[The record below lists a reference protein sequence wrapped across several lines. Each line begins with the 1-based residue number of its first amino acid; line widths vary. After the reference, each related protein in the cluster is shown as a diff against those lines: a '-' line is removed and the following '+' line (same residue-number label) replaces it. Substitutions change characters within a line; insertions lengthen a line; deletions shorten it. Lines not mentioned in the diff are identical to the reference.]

1 MSNIYL
7 NEGSYGCVIKPG
19 IKCKKN
25 IKKNTVSKFFSNK
38 KAWLY
43 EINNNKIIN
52 KILKKENIVKL
63 IDYCSKI
70 KKEKILIQKCKS
82 INMKKKYLYNIIYEY
97 AGIDLFNLKN
107 IKFKKIFLK
116 FNIIL
121 ETIKLLSDN
130 NYIHFDVRLP
140 NIVYNKNKLK
150 LIDYGLMK
158 NKKEINKLIKKIKKY
173 KIYYLPPE
181 FNNLNLNDLYI
192 HIINDLKYNK
202 ISKNKKKHMKSIIN
216 FLFKN
221 IKKNIKNNAINT
233 KKIDVYMIG
242 IVLLELLI
250 KNNLD
255 LLDNEYKLI
264 LNYIKKLIEPD
275 TYKRYDI
282 NEAYIAYKKLIIFI
296 KKKHP
301 LRGSNSQPLA

>member
-7 NEGSYGCVIKPG
+7 GEGSYGCVIKPG

-25 IKKNTVSKFFSNK
+25 IDKNTISKFFSDK
-38 KAWLY
+38 KSWLT
-43 EINNNKIIN
+43 EINNNKVIN
-52 KILKKENIVKL
+52 KLLKKKYTVKL

-70 KKEKILIQKCKS
+70 KKNKILIQKCKS
-82 INMKKKYLYNIIYEY
+82 IDMKKKYLYNIIYEY
-97 AGIDLFNLKN
+97 AGIDLSNLKN
-107 IKFKKIFLK
+107 IKFKNIFFK
-116 FNIIL
+116 FDTIF

-130 NYIHFDVRLP
+130 NYIHFDIRLP

-158 NKKEINKLIKKIKKY
+158 NKKEINKLIKKIKNY

-181 FNNLNLNDLYI
+181 FNNLNLNYLYI
-192 HIINDLKYNK
+192 HIINNLKYNK
-202 ISKNKKKHMKSIIN
+202 ISKNKKKHMESIIN

-221 IKKNIKNNAINT
+221 IKNNIKNNTINT
-233 KKIDVYMIG
+233 RKIDVYMIG

-255 LLDNEYKLI
+255 LLDNEYNLI

-296 KKKHP
+296 KK
-301 LRGSNSQPLA
+301 

>member
-1 MSNIYL
+1 MSYIYL
-7 NEGSYGCVIKPG
+7 GEGSYGCVIKPG
-19 IKCKKN
+19 IKCRKN
-25 IKKNTVSKFFSNK
+25 IQKNTVSKFFSNK

-63 IDYCSKI
+63 IDYCPKN
-70 KKEKILIQKCKS
+70 KKEKILIQNCKL
-82 INMKKKYLYNIIYEY
+82 INTKKKYLYNIIYEY
-97 AGIDLFNLKN
+97 GGIDLSNLKN
-107 IKFKKIFLK
+107 IKFKKFFFKFDTIF
-116 FNIIL
+116 

-140 NIVYNKNKLK
+140 NILYNKNKLK

-158 NKKEINKLIKKIKKY
+158 NKKEINKFIKKIKKY

-192 HIINDLKYNK
+192 HIINYLKYNK

-221 IKKNIKNNAINT
+221 IKNNIKKNTINT

-255 LLDNEYKLI
+255 LLDNEYNLI
-264 LNYIKKLIEPD
+264 LNYIKKLIDPD

-296 KKKHP
+296 KK
-301 LRGSNSQPLA
+301 